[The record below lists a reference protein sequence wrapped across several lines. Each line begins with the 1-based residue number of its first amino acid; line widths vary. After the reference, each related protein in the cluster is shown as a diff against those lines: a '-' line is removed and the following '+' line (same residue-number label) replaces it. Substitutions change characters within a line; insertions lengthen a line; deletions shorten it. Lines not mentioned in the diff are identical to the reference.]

1 MARTRHGGRGL
12 RRTAAVAVTVL
23 AAGLLPGTSNAVD
36 DGEQPVDREFAY
48 RCLLPG
54 GGAERK
60 ATVRIAALLPR
71 QVPAG
76 RPVRTESVVV
86 GVRLSQDAVA
96 DLAALGAA
104 RTEGVVRLTALA
116 AQNGAAAE
124 VPWSQLTAPETALP
138 AGGAHTI
145 EARGTVPAVTA
156 RSAGELV
163 LSAGAVVLD
172 LLARTAD
179 GRPTTPPNLSVTC
192 TPEAGQDTAFAR
204 VAVVPG
210 TGSGGGPTPPVVVD
224 PDEGQDPGK
233 GQDGPGGAADEAHP
247 GGGRPGDADGMTE
260 TTEQSDQPEQSAKGK
275 KEKRG
280 EKDECV
286 ENPPFPLEPVQ
297 AHGYLAGYSNVHKLG
312 GAVRFQE
319 PGLLR
324 VNMLKAYQLL
334 QCSPPEGPYVAL
346 YSDVRFDHG
355 GKPQLPPATSTFLT
369 FGFMP
374 TTATVE
380 LTAAGPLEIVTRGYQ
395 LDEQGRQPEISTVTG
410 KVWIRLYGVEVN
422 GTPLDVGPACRT
434 ARPMDL
440 VMTGR
445 GHTDV
450 EGRPHGYT
458 VAGGGPLTATGTFP
472 DFSGCGA
479 AEDVDALLTAALSGP
494 GNYIKMTQG
503 PLCAPGTEHCP
514 NPPKP
519 RPER

>member
-23 AAGLLPGTSNAVD
+23 AVGLLPGTSNAVD

-54 GGAERK
+54 GGGTERM
-60 ATVRIAALLPR
+60 ATVRVAALFPR

-76 RPVRTESVVV
+76 RPFRPASVVV

-116 AQNGAAAE
+116 AQNGASAE
-124 VPWSQLTAPETALP
+124 VPWSQLQAPETALP
-138 AGGAHTI
+138 AGSAHTI
-145 EARGTVPAVTA
+145 EARGTVPTVTA
-156 RSAGELV
+156 RSGGELV

-172 LLARTAD
+172 LLVRTAD
-179 GRPTTPPNLSVTC
+179 DRPTTPPNLSVTC
-192 TPEAGQDTAFAR
+192 TPEAGQDTAFAG

-210 TGSGGGPTPPVVVD
+210 TGSGGRPTPPAVDD
-224 PDEGQDPGK
+224 PDEGQGQGE
-233 GQDGPGGAADEAHP
+233 GQDGPGGATDQPRPGHP
-247 GGGRPGDADGMTE
+247 GAADGRTEKGEKGEKGGKDGRPGDRG
-260 TTEQSDQPEQSAKGK
+260 KG
-275 KEKRG
+275 
-280 EKDECV
+280 DCV

-334 QCSPPEGPYVAL
+334 QCSPPEGPYFAL

-355 GKPQLPPATSTFLT
+355 GKPQLPPAASTFLT

-380 LTAAGPLEIVTRGYQ
+380 LTAAGPMEIVTRGYQ

-410 KVWIRLYGVEVN
+410 KVWIRLYGVQVN

-472 DFSGCGA
+472 EFSGCGVG
-479 AEDVDALLTAALSGP
+479 EDLDALLTAALSGP